1 MNKSIALFLI
11 PIFLFCSCKATQYT
25 PANFEKA
32 MISFGSGGGFT
43 GAVDSYFLLQN
54 GQFFTKPMGGEYQ
67 ELPAPDKDF
76 VTQLF
81 INYEILGLAD
91 INIEQTGNM
100 YQFINFKSGQ
110 NEHKIVWLAGP
121 NSSTDKLD
129 LFYQNLMTLISYD
142 KE

>member
-1 MNKSIALFLI
+1 
-11 PIFLFCSCKATQYT
+11 
-25 PANFEKA
+25 

-54 GQFFTKPMGGEYQ
+54 GQFFTKPMGGDYQ

-81 INYEILGLAD
+81 KNYEILGLAD
-91 INIEQTGNM
+91 INIEQTGNK

-121 NSSTDKLD
+121 NTSTDKLD
-129 LFYQNLMTLISYD
+129 LFYQNLMTLVSYD